1 MNGWIGTKL
10 MSPPPSQQSIA
21 RRTFHLDLI
30 NSSMSGILEV
40 GFGTFAILIA
50 IRFLDASDTIK
61 AILASGVS
69 AGLLLVPYMQRLAAW
84 TALST
89 STFCAFLM
97 LVSSACLFLAAQI
110 KDPWALAIS
119 LFFAQ
124 VCFSQLPGFMIQ
136 VYSRNYGSNERGK
149 KLAWNFILSAAIG
162 MVLSYGGGTY
172 LDTESADP
180 GWVFRAMALVSLGS
194 AVALFLIPSQPITK
208 GNRNPGLLDSLKL
221 LKEDR
226 LFASMLLAWMV
237 MGLGII
243 MTLPLRVEYLSG
255 SGGLD
260 LSNEQIAL
268 VTVVIFSVA
277 RIISSRLWG
286 ELFDR
291 IRFLF
296 FRISLNLILIAA
308 TLVYFHADGFLGV
321 SLGAMLAG
329 VGVGGSKIAWSL
341 WVTKLAPEGMEARY
355 MGAHVALTG
364 LRGAL
369 APFLGYW
376 MLSLMG
382 YKGVAWFSVAL
393 VTLSTLLFLRLFTH
407 QKAKENGL

>member
-1 MNGWIGTKL
+1 MGYAFTQKIVPASKQPNPL
-10 MSPPPSQQSIA
+10 A
-21 RRTFHLDLI
+21 RRTFYLDLI
-30 NSSMSGILEV
+30 NSSMGGILEV

-50 IRFLDASDTIK
+50 IRFLQAPDMIK

-69 AGLLLVPYMQRLAAW
+69 AGLLLVPHMQRIALWSGLSVSRFCAALMLISSGCLLWASYLNHIWLLAA
-84 TALST
+84 S
-89 STFCAFLM
+89 
-97 LVSSACLFLAAQI
+97 LFL
-110 KDPWALAIS
+110 
-119 LFFAQ
+119 AQ

-136 VYSRNYGSNERGK
+136 VYTQNYGAQERGK
-149 KLAWNFILSAAIG
+149 RLSWNFIISAFIG
-162 MVLSYGGGTY
+162 MVLSYGGGSY
-172 LDTESADP
+172 LDADSADP
-180 GWVFRAMALVSLGS
+180 GWIFRVMSLVSLGC
-194 AVALFLIPSQPITK
+194 AVALFLIPSQPIEK
-208 GNRNPGLLDSLKL
+208 GVRTHGLMDSLFI

-226 LFASMLLAWMV
+226 LFASMLLAWMI

-243 MTLPLRVEYLSG
+243 MTLPLRIEYLGG

-260 LSNEQIAL
+260 LTNEQIAL
-268 VTVVIFSVA
+268 VTVVVFSIA

-286 ELFDR
+286 GLFDR

-308 TLVYFHADGFLGV
+308 TLVYFYADGLLGV
-321 SLGAMLAG
+321 SLGAALAG

-341 WVTKLAPEGMEARY
+341 WVTKLAPTGMEARY

-376 MLSLMG
+376 LLGELG
-382 YKGVAWFSVAL
+382 YQGVAWCSVAL
-393 VTLSTLLFLRLFTH
+393 VTLSTLLFLRLFFHPRTTDS
-407 QKAKENGL
+407 GL